1 MTLNDLVT
9 RALRRFGVYSS
20 SESISN
26 DDYEFVAQAFTNAMD
41 ELIPLGLALWTLDHV
56 PDRYAEAFTDYAS
69 PNFLPTFGIEVG
81 DPDIVRTR
89 AERRLRILTRDAYP
103 LSSQGPDYF

>member
-26 DDYEFVAQAFTNAMD
+26 DDYEFVSDAFTSALS
-41 ELIPLGLALWTLDHV
+41 EIEAEGLAVWTIDDTPETYV
-56 PDRYAEAFTDYAS
+56 EAFVDYAAPS
-69 PNFLPTFGIEVG
+69 FLPAFGVEPTSSREQALIRLKRLISPRWGNV
-81 DPDIVRTR
+81 PSQ
-89 AERRLRILTRDAYP
+89 AE
-103 LSSQGPDYF
+103 YF